1 MNSEANNVFRIL
13 PKVFLLFILLTLTL
27 STLGM
32 LLGFK
37 LGFSFFYQNVS
48 IYHALFYWSLGIIA
62 LVLVLLG
69 FSYYKLTKDK
79 IAFCISVSYLI
90 GVVFYFTACLVNN
103 WFTPLTYNLKNFHG
117 FVWLGSNTFIS
128 FLLVVTL
135 SMCLIKSLTPKYFTF
150 SVLLILSCIIFGA
163 EGFLILWSSYP
174 NHMPIFFY
182 PNEFITHPF
191 GLVNLALN
199 LYLAFITCYQPY
211 PKNRDV
217 LLNAVKYSAFAQ
229 ILMSIY
235 MVFGSNNLLDTAY
248 LIASL
253 LQLCSFIIPVIG
265 LIQSFQEKFFL
276 AFRAQENLQQQKD
289 KFEKLSTIDS
299 LTLLMNKAAFKA
311 TMAALIANYQRY
323 RHQFTL
329 MYLDLDNFKFV
340 NDSFGHEVGDKL
352 LQEVASRLKK
362 SIRIG
367 DYCSRLS
374 GDEFAIIFPELFEPH
389 KIQIIA
395 ENLINV
401 FNTPFVIHQHI
412 LTITVSIGIAV
423 YPDSGVTYQ
432 DILKNADTSM
442 YEAKKL
448 GKNTYLFYSPILS
461 KSQLEELE
469 IGKHLR
475 EAIKNNELSLHYL
488 PIYCLSTR
496 ELVGAELLL
505 RWNSQNLGKMGSNEF
520 FRIAEK
526 TGLMIPIGEWILET
540 AYFQIKHWNEKYN
553 KKLQFFI
560 NISSIELANNNFINH
575 IERLIFKSKV
585 DNITLELTEKS
596 LLENRIKI
604 EKNLFTLTQLGVK
617 LALDNF
623 GTGYSSYILLKT
635 LPIDIL
641 KIDNIFIKDVEKN
654 IDLAII
660 RTIINLAHLLNLKVV
675 AKGLETE
682 QQLKTLIEEECD
694 FGQGYLF
701 SRAVDNYNFE
711 CMAYKLALI

>member
-13 PKVFLLFILLTLTL
+13 PKAFLLFIILTLTL
-27 STLGM
+27 STLGI

-37 LGFSFFYQNVS
+37 LGFSSFYQDVS
-48 IYHALFYWSLGIIA
+48 IYHALFYWSLGVIA

-103 WFTPLTYNLKNFHG
+103 WFTPLNYNLKNFHG

-135 SMCLIKSLTPKYFTF
+135 GMCLIKSLTRNYFIF
-150 SVLLILSCIIFGA
+150 SVLLILSCIIFGT
-163 EGFLILWSSYP
+163 EGFLISWSSYP
-174 NHMPIFFY
+174 NYMPRFFY

-191 GLVNLALN
+191 GLINLALN
-199 LYLAFITCYQPY
+199 LYLAFITCYQLD
-211 PKNRDV
+211 PKKWGV

-235 MVFGSNNLLDTAY
+235 MVFGSSKLLDTAY
-248 LIASL
+248 LVASL

-276 AFRAQENLQQQKD
+276 AFKAQENLQQQKD

-299 LTLLMNKAAFKA
+299 LTLLMNKAAFEA
-311 TMAALIANYQRY
+311 TMAALISNYQRY
-323 RHQFTL
+323 GRRFTL
-329 MYLDLDNFKFV
+329 IYLDLDNFKFV
-340 NDSFGHEVGDKL
+340 NDSLGHEVGDKL

-367 DYCSRLS
+367 DYCARLG
-374 GDEFAIIFPELFEPH
+374 GDEFAIIFPELFEPY
-389 KIQIIA
+389 KIQSIA

-401 FNTPFVIHQHI
+401 FNAPFEIHEHI
-412 LTITVSIGIAV
+412 LSITASFGIAI

-432 DILKNADTSM
+432 DMLKNADTSM
-442 YEAKKL
+442 YEAKKS
-448 GKNTYLFYSPILS
+448 GKNTYVFYSPILS

-475 EAIKNNELSLHYL
+475 DAIKNNELSLHYL
-488 PIYCLSTR
+488 PIYCLTTR
-496 ELVGAELLL
+496 KLMGAELLL
-505 RWNSQNLGKMGSNEF
+505 RWNSQNLGKMGAYEF

-540 AYFQIKHWNEKYN
+540 ACFQIKHWNEKYN

-560 NISSIELANNNFINH
+560 NISSIEFANNNFINH
-575 IERLIFKSKV
+575 IESLIFKSKV

-596 LLENRIKI
+596 LLENRVKI
-604 EKNLFTLTQLGVK
+604 EKNLLTLTRLGVK

-623 GTGYSSYILLKT
+623 GTGYSSFILLKT
-635 LPIDIL
+635 LPIDTL
-641 KIDNIFIKDVEKN
+641 KIDNTFIKNVEKN
-654 IDLAII
+654 IDLTIL
-660 RTIINLAHLLNLKVV
+660 RTIIKLAHLLNLKVV

-682 QQLKTLIEEECD
+682 QQLKTLIEEKCD

-701 SRAVDNYNFE
+701 SRAVNKYDFE
-711 CMAYKLALI
+711 CMAYKSTLT